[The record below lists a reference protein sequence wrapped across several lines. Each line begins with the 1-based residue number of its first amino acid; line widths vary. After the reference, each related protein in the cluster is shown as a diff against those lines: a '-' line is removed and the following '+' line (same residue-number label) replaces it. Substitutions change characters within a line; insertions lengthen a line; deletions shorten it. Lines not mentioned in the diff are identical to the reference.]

1 MKIGYGLSKDDA
13 EWWNRYEIWRYGNRH
28 ADSRV
33 FFYADILDSVVLS
46 TYKEVT
52 AQSISEFSKI
62 TINNIRSQFE
72 NWMEFYDFM
81 LNYGVEIMQFL
92 CQYQKSTMTYKIK
105 VVTKFVD
112 MNMYCKC
119 GTVSDI
125 ITLFPDDTVSDNE
138 QLIVWVDSVIVSNEK
153 AVTDFKK
160 GKLGVLN
167 SLKGQVMKLSGGK
180 ANINLVGDLLL
191 TKLS

>member
-1 MKIGYGLSKDDA
+1 
-13 EWWNRYEIWRYGNRH
+13 
-28 ADSRV
+28 
-33 FFYADILDSVVLS
+33 VLS